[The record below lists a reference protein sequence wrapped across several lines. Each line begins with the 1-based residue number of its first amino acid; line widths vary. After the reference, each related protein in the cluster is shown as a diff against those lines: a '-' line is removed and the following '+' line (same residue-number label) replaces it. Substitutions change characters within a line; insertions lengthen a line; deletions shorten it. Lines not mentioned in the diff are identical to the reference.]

1 MSKRDDRRDSAHKS
15 QGPDAGA
22 SFESEAVKAFVE
34 AVGAREGEDDFS
46 GPDLIEFLMPQLEE
60 LDREVSVSIEKRDG
74 LISDLASQ
82 VNQKKVELSQLM
94 GRLRRDRERLPGEAK
109 ERFALAMLEVVDGFD
124 AAAKMLVDV
133 DESVLVGFRMISR
146 SMDDA
151 LKTQGFIKIDA
162 SEGQN
167 VSEFHHVIEER
178 ETADHDSGIV
188 IEVDRSGYLNETTG
202 NVLRPARVIVA
213 KNPPTDAENRET
225 CAESDGDSD
234 Q

>member
-1 MSKRDDRRDSAHKS
+1 MSKRDDKRDSAHKS
-15 QGPDAGA
+15 KEPDAE
-22 SFESEAVKAFVE
+22 SPFQSEAVKAFVE
-34 AVGAREGEDDFS
+34 AVRARDDGTDFTNT
-46 GPDLIEFLMPQLEE
+46 DLIEFLMPQLEE
-60 LDREVSVSIEKRDG
+60 LDREVSVSTEKRDG
-74 LISDLASQ
+74 LISDLAGQ

-94 GRLRRDRERLPGEAK
+94 GRLRRDRERLQVEAK

-124 AAAKMLVDV
+124 AAAKMLVNV

-178 ETADHDSGIV
+178 ETADHDTGIV

-202 NVLRPARVIVA
+202 NVLRHARVVVA
-213 KNPPTDAENRET
+213 KSPGTDPEGNGASAEI
-225 CAESDGDSD
+225 ESDSD
-234 Q
+234 